1 MIPLKPYHQKVTTM
15 PKIVQ
20 PLTISKINSAKP
32 KDKMFKLPDGQGLA
46 LWIYPSG
53 LRSWKFTY
61 NRDDGKRDTLT
72 LGQYPAY
79 SLVEARQ
86 WREDLRTKLLRKESV
101 REVEVVKPKKHTFE
115 AVFNEWYERWSTGNE
130 ESKYQVQA
138 KTRINTHIIPAIGR
152 MGIDEIKTF
161 DIVSALRPM
170 EASGT
175 LETLRKVK
183 ILVGQV
189 FAYAVGTGLI
199 DINPVLQIGRNV
211 FVAPQSTN
219 YRALSPEQLP
229 LLIDFLEGR
238 NQFAYKK
245 PNGAARLAIYW
256 LLFTM
261 TRAQEGVGAK
271 FSEIDEAAKLWHI
284 PAERKK
290 ERRGFTIPLSDGAL
304 WVLEQAKEKN
314 IKGIFVFEGQT
325 PSTHMNLQTPLES
338 FKASGVPTTTHGLRS
353 LARTYMAEKSDFEP
367 HILETMLAHKTGD
380 KVEAAY
386 NRTDYLEKRTEAMQW
401 WSDEIMQLVNQ
412 D

>member
-1 MIPLKPYHQKVTTM
+1 M

-20 PLTISKINSAKP
+20 PLTISKINSSKS
-32 KDKMFKLPDGQGLA
+32 KDKMYKLPDGSGLA

-53 LRSWKFTY
+53 LRSWKFSY
-61 NRDDGKRDTLT
+61 NRTDGKRDTLT

-86 WREDLRTKLLRKESV
+86 WRDDLRTKLLRGESV
-101 REVEVVKPKKHTFE
+101 RDEEVVKPKKHTFE
-115 AVFNEWYERWSTGNE
+115 SVFREWYERWANGNE
-130 ESKYQVQA
+130 DSKYQIQA
-138 KTRINTHIIPAIGR
+138 QTRIETHILPAIGR

-170 EASGT
+170 EAKGT

-219 YRALSPEQLP
+219 FRALTPEQLP

-256 LLFTM
+256 LLFTV

-271 FSEIDEAAKLWHI
+271 FSEIDEDARLWHL

-290 ERRGFTIPLSDGAL
+290 ERRSFTIPLSDGAR
-304 WVLEQAKEKN
+304 WVVAQAKERN
-314 IKGIFVFEGQT
+314 VKGIYLFEGQN
-325 PSTHMNLQTPLES
+325 PNNHMSLQTPLES
-338 FKASGVPTTTHGLRS
+338 FKGSGVPTTTHGLRS
-353 LARTYMAEKSDFEP
+353 LARTYMAEKSEFEP

-401 WSDEIMQLVNQ
+401 WSDEIMRLVEKN
-412 D
+412 

>member
-1 MIPLKPYHQKVTTM
+1 M

-20 PLTISKINSAKP
+20 PLTISKINSSKS
-32 KDKMFKLPDGQGLA
+32 KDKMYKLPDGQGLA

-53 LRSWKFTY
+53 LRSWKFSY
-61 NRDDGKRDTLT
+61 NRVDGKRDTLT

-86 WREDLRTKLLRKESV
+86 WRDDLRTKLLRGESV
-101 REVEVVKPKKHTFE
+101 RDEEVVKPKKHTFE
-115 AVFNEWYERWSTGNE
+115 SVFREWYERWANGNE
-130 ESKYQVQA
+130 DSKYQIQA
-138 KTRINTHIIPAIGR
+138 QTRIETHILPVIGR

-170 EASGT
+170 EAKGT

-219 YRALSPEQLP
+219 FRALTPEQLP

-256 LLFTM
+256 LLFTV

-271 FSEIDEAAKLWHI
+271 FSEIDEYARLWHL

-290 ERRGFTIPLSDGAL
+290 ERRSFTIPLSDGAM
-304 WVLEQAKEKN
+304 WVLAQAKERN
-314 IKGIFVFEGQT
+314 IKGVYLFEGQN
-325 PSTHMNLQTPLES
+325 PNNHMSLQTPLES
-338 FKASGVPTTTHGLRS
+338 FKGSGVPTTTHGLRS
-353 LARTYMAEKSDFEP
+353 LARTYMAEKSEFEP

-401 WSDEIMQLVNQ
+401 WSDEIMRLVEKN
-412 D
+412 